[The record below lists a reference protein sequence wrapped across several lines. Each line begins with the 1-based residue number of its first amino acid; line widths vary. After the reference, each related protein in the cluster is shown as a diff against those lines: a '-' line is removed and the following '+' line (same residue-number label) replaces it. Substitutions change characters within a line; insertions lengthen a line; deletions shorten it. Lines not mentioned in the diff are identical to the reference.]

1 MSSAS
6 SPRKKNFHG
15 QFIDKKIRE
24 PKEPETAG
32 IPIILVGYLP
42 NAPLHAPHMKVSSYN
57 CQLRVTLK
65 PMLFLFSLPQS
76 WHSIECLNH
85 KAQDCKPC
93 LL

>member
-1 MSSAS
+1 MSSTS
-6 SPRKKNFHG
+6 SPRKKIFHG

-24 PKEPETAG
+24 PKEPETAS

-42 NAPLHAPHMKVSSYN
+42 NAPLHASHMKVSSYN
-57 CQLRVTLK
+57 CQLRIRSNLC
-65 PMLFLFSLPQS
+65 LFSLPQS
-76 WHSIECLNH
+76 WQGIERLNH